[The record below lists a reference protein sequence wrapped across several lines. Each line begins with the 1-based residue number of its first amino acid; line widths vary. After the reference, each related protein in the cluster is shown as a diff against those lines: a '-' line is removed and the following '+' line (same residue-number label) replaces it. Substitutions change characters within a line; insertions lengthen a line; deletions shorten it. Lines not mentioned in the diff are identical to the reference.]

1 MQYSLGLALSGG
13 SAKGFLHIGVLHY
26 LEQIA
31 HTPEII
37 SGTSAG
43 ALIAVLYADGFTPLE
58 IAELLTKKGF
68 LGMTNFQIPQGGL
81 FSTHN
86 FHNMLRKNIRHK
98 HLEDLEI
105 PIRVLATDLDKGCSK
120 VFSEGPT
127 VDIVVASCSIP
138 VLFNPVVIDGT
149 YYVDGGL
156 FKNFPVSTI
165 RENCRTVIGVNLGQE
180 PIEGKY
186 KKKVSAIAQ
195 RSFSFI
201 FGQNARPDRELC
213 DILIEIDPETNV
225 PMFNLSL
232 APKLVKKGFEMAREK
247 INDYNAHRSE
257 TGTGI

>member
-43 ALIAVLYADGFTPLE
+43 ALIAVLYADGFSPLE

-138 VLFNPVVIDGT
+138 VLFNPVVIDDT

-165 RENCRTVIGVNLGQE
+165 RRIAVPLSALIWDRNRSKENTKKRSQPLPNEVLVLSSDKMQG
-180 PIEGKY
+180 PIE
-186 KKKVSAIAQ
+186 SFAI
-195 RSFSFI
+195 
-201 FGQNARPDRELC
+201 
-213 DILIEIDPETNV
+213 
-225 PMFNLSL
+225 
-232 APKLVKKGFEMAREK
+232 
-247 INDYNAHRSE
+247 Y
-257 TGTGI
+257 